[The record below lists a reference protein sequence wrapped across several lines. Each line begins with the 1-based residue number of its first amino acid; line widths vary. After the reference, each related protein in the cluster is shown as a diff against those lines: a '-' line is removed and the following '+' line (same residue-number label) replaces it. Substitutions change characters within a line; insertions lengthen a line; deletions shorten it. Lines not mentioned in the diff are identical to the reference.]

1 MDEHTEEIE
10 EEETIGWY
18 PNKPVI
24 ETQSED
30 KEDNSK
36 KIPPLQQQQQQ
47 PSLESIN
54 WDHSL
59 KYSPT
64 LWWSSNIKKEKKE
77 ACRRPFIRGI
87 EVRDLGKDHFLCG
100 QKGVFATEK
109 FSQFDV
115 LGEYTGRVVDDTV
128 NGHYVAA
135 LEDKGTLES
144 LGIDAGDC
152 GNEMRFI
159 NSYLNIDFT
168 ANVTMRSAYPN
179 TYPHIVII
187 CTRDIDIGEEI
198 LLDYGKAY
206 TDAYLTPKP
215 PVTKTEPIPITQLRR
230 VLPGLMSDSS
240 SENSEAD
247 GDGDDD

>member
-1 MDEHTEEIE
+1 ME
-10 EEETIGWY
+10 EEVGWY
-18 PNKPVI
+18 PNKPALEASGDTKDVDLLKI
-24 ETQSED
+24 LKEKEED
-30 KEDNSK
+30 TIRKVP
-36 KIPPLQQQQQQ
+36 IQPL
-47 PSLESIN
+47 SLDSIN

-59 KYSPT
+59 KYAPT
-64 LWWSSNIKKEKKE
+64 LWWSSDIKKEKKE

-87 EVRDLGKDHFLCG
+87 EVRDLGPDHFLCG

-135 LEDKGTLES
+135 LEDKATRES
-144 LGIDAGDC
+144 LGIDAQDC

-159 NSYLNIDFT
+159 NSYLNIDFA
-168 ANVTMRSAYPN
+168 ANVTMRSAYLN
-179 TYPHIVII
+179 TYPHIIII

-206 TDAYLTPKP
+206 TEAYLTPK
-215 PVTKTEPIPITQLRR
+215 PVTKTEPIPMARLRR
-230 VLPGLMSDSS
+230 VLPGMGSDSS
-240 SENSEAD
+240 ADSSEAD
-247 GDGDDD
+247 DDDNDDD